1 MDDETQ
7 AFVSVNRVSKVPY
20 DNKAHLH
27 YKVYDEESL
36 LLPLSLVMRRRDPN
50 HYLNVNQ
57 RCHSLLQS
65 FSPASN
71 VLCLNSQLFGVVG
84 TLHSVNSSKGTVKVA
99 FDKESEEQKIH
110 DPFLGLTVLKDH

>member
-1 MDDETQ
+1 M
-7 AFVSVNRVSKVPY
+7 NRVSKVLY

-27 YKVYDEESL
+27 YKVYDEESI

-65 FSPASN
+65 F
-71 VLCLNSQLFGVVG
+71 
-84 TLHSVNSSKGTVKVA
+84 
-99 FDKESEEQKIH
+99 
-110 DPFLGLTVLKDH
+110 